1 MSTLQ
6 IARYVVS
13 FSWVY
18 HGLFPKIIHIAP
30 LEKLMTAS
38 IGFSAEISYWITKF
52 AGAGEIIFGIT
63 LFVFYRSALLIW
75 LNIVALAA
83 LLLFVALLEPLL
95 LMEAFNPVTTNL
107 VIIAMSVVW
116 LKEIGFLKK

>member
-63 LFVFYRSALLIW
+63 LLVFYRCALLIW